1 MKHETRAYVRAC
13 RRLTPTPAEVHAYA
27 HSGANSILPHNQ
39 ISRSCSVLYM
49 CFSLRPSL
57 PPPTSALALAFS
69 LPDQLPCLLTYLLAR
84 SFALAQRLP
93 GSGVATEKPGQLS
106 ALAGFEPCLP
116 HPSPSEPEIKD
127 SSVRQCLMTCLFGQR
142 RRRGG
147 TATCG
152 VYQARG
158 RAHH

>member
-84 SFALAQRLP
+84 SFAGSNPPPAPSAPLSRSHAPSVPLSLALIITHRCT
-93 GSGVATEKPGQLS
+93 GSHANSLTPTT
-106 ALAGFEPCLP
+106 AN
-116 HPSPSEPEIKD
+116 PSPSLPQ
-127 SSVRQCLMTCLFGQR
+127 SLFHELFS
-142 RRRGG
+142 
-147 TATCG
+147 
-152 VYQARG
+152 
-158 RAHH
+158 AHSAHSLQFL